1 LHKNEKT
8 GYQSM
13 IEIESVMLLHNVSFT
28 FFVKIVII

>member
-1 LHKNEKT
+1 
-8 GYQSM
+8 M